1 MNSFVQEPFYANNF
15 IYKIIDVSVSTKVK
29 PIIDNLCWFCN
40 IKCSTFVRICEGCK
54 YENYYKKRKIRNK
67 N

>member
-1 MNSFVQEPFYANNF
+1 MNSFIQEPLYSNNF
-15 IYKIIDVSVSTKVK
+15 IYKIIDVSKEVK

-54 YENYYKKRKIRNK
+54 YENYYKKRKIK
-67 N
+67 KEK

>member
-1 MNSFVQEPFYANNF
+1 MNSFIQETSSTNNF
-15 IYKIIDVSVSTKVK
+15 IYKIIDTSSIKVN

-40 IKCSTFVRICEGCK
+40 VKCSTFVRICEGCK